1 MQPSLWVANR
11 RILRDCRGFRQWPHK
26 MFVGVGTREVGRDDK
41 DLQTIENVRELERVL
56 RRTGMDER
64 RLRVEI
70 ADGATHSEG
79 AWAARFPDALRFFFG
94 GDKWRA

>member
-1 MQPSLWVANR
+1 
-11 RILRDCRGFRQWPHK
+11 

-41 DLQTIENVRELERVL
+41 DLQTVENVRELERIL
-56 RRTGMDER
+56 RRNGMDER

-79 AWAARFPDALRFFFG
+79 AWAARFPDALQFFFG
-94 GDKWRA
+94 PNEPTRPEPRSAAL